1 MLKVVS
7 GQFHPSLESALV
19 EQIRRL
25 KAADPWARVAVL
37 ALPSRS
43 STGSGGYWP
52 SITGYRLL
60 NLHLFTFHQF
70 ALRLADELGS
80 RPGPPPIRVVD
91 ELFFEH
97 LVRHLVEQQLAESR
111 ALGQLGHSFGTWR
124 RSGRP
129 SGISRTEESMPLRRC
144 RHSAKDVLVRRM
156 RNGSTHCFHF
166 RRPSSKSLP
175 ASAWARPTI

>member
-1 MLKVVS
+1 MLKVVT
-7 GQFHPSLESALV
+7 GRFHPSLESALV

-37 ALPSRS
+37 APSKPILDRLRRVLAIDHGLS
-43 STGSGGYWP
+43 
-52 SITGYRLL
+52 LL

-97 LVRHLVEQQLAESR
+97 LVRHLVEQQLA
-111 ALGQLGHSFGTWR
+111 
-124 RSGRP
+124 
-129 SGISRTEESMPLRRC
+129 
-144 RHSAKDVLVRRM
+144 
-156 RNGSTHCFHF
+156 
-166 RRPSSKSLP
+166 
-175 ASAWARPTI
+175 

>member
-1 MLKVVS
+1 MLKVVT

-25 KAADPWARVAVL
+25 KAADPWAKVAVL
-37 ALPSRS
+37 APSKPILDRLRRVLAIDHGLS
-43 STGSGGYWP
+43 
-52 SITGYRLL
+52 LL

-97 LVRHLVEQQLAESR
+97 LVGHLVEQQLAESR
-111 ALGQLGHSFGTWR
+111 AFGQLGHSFGTWAGLWATIR
-124 RSGRP
+124 DLKDGGVDAATALQALREGCFGEEDEEWLHALFSLQAAVEQVAAGR
-129 SGISRTEESMPLRRC
+129 
-144 RHSAKDVLVRRM
+144 
-156 RNGSTHCFHF
+156 
-166 RRPSSKSLP
+166 
-175 ASAWARPTI
+175 